1 MIVDS
6 SKMEVWRRLVTGES
20 LSELVLPKKEGRID
34 LSGLAL
40 DDPKVLE
47 RWQTTLAGVARIEP
61 SAVFRNAKLQNLDLT
76 GSELPSV
83 HFTDCEVKNC
93 CFDRCDMPGF
103 RLNATTIRESSF
115 RQANLRGIALGAASV
130 TGPFAGRRNS
140 FVGVDF
146 SGADLRDT
154 IYVAASFEHCDFSY
168 AKLTNIKFGTST
180 FSDCKFAGELRQV
193 QFWRSDLFARGF
205 AADAFPPNEMVDV
218 DFSRAKLR
226 DVEFRG
232 LTLDRVRFP
241 EDIEHLVMRD
251 FSNILDRMI
260 NALADQ
266 GDETARLLIAFL
278 SAYRKWTVPGAHG
291 VLNKQDL
298 AEAGPDAV
306 ERVVGLLDQFAAK
319 VQ

>member
-1 MIVDS
+1 MILDS

-20 LSELVLPKKEGRID
+20 LGGLVLPKKEGRID

-40 DDPKVLE
+40 GDPKVLD
-47 RWQTTLAGVARIEP
+47 RWQTTLADVARIEP
-61 SAVFRNAKLQNLDLT
+61 SGVFRNAKLQNLDLT
-76 GSELPSV
+76 GSKLPSV
-83 HFTDCEVKNC
+83 HFTNCEIRNC
-93 CFDRCDMPGF
+93 CFNRCDMPGL

-115 RQANLRGIALGAASV
+115 REANLRGIALGAASV

-140 FVGVDF
+140 FAGVDF

-154 IYVAASFEHCDFSY
+154 IYVVASFEHCDFSY

-180 FSDCKFAGELRQV
+180 FSDCEFAGELRQV
-193 QFWRSDLFARGF
+193 QFWRSNLFARGY
-205 AADAFPPNEMVDV
+205 AVDAFPVNEMVNV
-218 DFSRAKLR
+218 DFSRAVFR
-226 DVEFRG
+226 DVEFRN

-241 EDIEHLVMRD
+241 EDTEHLVIRD
-251 FSNILDRMI
+251 FPNVLDRLI
-260 NALADQ
+260 NALAHQ
-266 GDETARLLIAFL
+266 GETARLLIAFL
-278 SAYRKWTVPGAHG
+278 SAYRKWTVPGARG